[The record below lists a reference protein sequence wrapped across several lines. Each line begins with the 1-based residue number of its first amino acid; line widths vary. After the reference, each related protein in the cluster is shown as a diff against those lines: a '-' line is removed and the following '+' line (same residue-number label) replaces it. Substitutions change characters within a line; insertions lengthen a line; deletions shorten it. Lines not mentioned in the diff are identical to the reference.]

1 MLALSMVLSF
11 VMPFFQA
18 VAQAD
23 SEEDYYVP
31 PAAES
36 SDDYYIPPASKSSET
51 FFDTTPELSPD
62 DYYTPPVGQSVGTYF
77 TVRDQYGRPV
87 DNVIFSITN
96 INAKPQTTDWA
107 KAVNGVL
114 WIHYNGS
121 YQNISVENAGFN
133 PRQYHDIKAYPG
145 RGNADN
151 YTLDGNAVLSRFYL
165 SNGNVFFEKGS
176 STNIVLQSKEAPP
189 TPPPTDAVSM
199 TAKDTK
205 NLPAEGIAFRLYKEG
220 QANIQGY
227 FISNSAGNLVYSANG
242 ELFDAAALDVGTYT
256 LKATPQVSTDAAKE
270 KYSIDSTKVYTTITV
285 TADDNGKKSVAFSPE
300 GSQNLVFPL
309 IESIP
314 KGKANLTVNKVD
326 ENGKPLR
333 GATFQLAGPV
343 DSDAAG
349 SRTSTET
356 NVEGKTVFSN
366 LAYGEYILKEVSAP
380 EGYVVSKKEIH
391 VMLGKDSDTPYV
403 GGEDVTDRLTLTSVK
418 WNPPHIEDGVN
429 TIYPNQAE
437 SLTVD
442 SVIKVP
448 TDGDPIVPG
457 DTFTVQLSDNVDTYG
472 LVRSA
477 EQGLD
482 IFANGGKLAEGKF
495 DPKTRTITYTFTNLM
510 KTFKANEIKLH
521 TVLFIDKVV
530 VPQEVKAPSN
540 LELTYG
546 LQGKNPSKSNFQVF
560 YKPYYYPQ
568 VTGGSN
574 VGTMYSIYN
583 PDKKTATTYIYVN
596 PLHNSLK
603 KSKLEITGKGSVLVN
618 DLTDVK
624 VYDGGSRD
632 PNTMVPSWGLVPDN
646 LTQVTDFKPQID
658 GNRGKITIDLDDRL
672 MSREKAYIV
681 KVTTGYDPSSTDDLG
696 MVAKLYGYHNGYWS
710 RYYNYSYYDYD
721 WAAAQT
727 YMKFYE
733 HEASATGVGFNASV
747 KVSNAK
753 NYIEWTKVNESGIP
767 LEGAEFKLVRVDGA
781 NETDVKNGLRS
792 DRDGHLSASDLA
804 PGSYKL
810 YETTAPEGY
819 EIPKDKDGVMS
830 VFSVNEDGEITEMD
844 PADGKL
850 VNGRSEGRF
859 SIHKTDNAEKEEDR
873 KPLKGAEFTLTPL
886 KKDGTPDTSKAV
898 VKTTDE
904 NGDLTFSGLPL
915 GKYQL
920 KETKPAPGYLLR
932 DTTWTVVVEKKSSI
946 RIIRT

>member
-1 MLALSMVLSF
+1 MKRKGNECRKRRWALLLAIGMVLSF
-11 VMPFFQA
+11 VMPLFQS
-18 VAQAD
+18 VSFAD

-77 TVRDQYGRPV
+77 TVKDQYGRPV

-96 INAKPQTTDWA
+96 INAKPQITYWA

-165 SNGNVFFEKGS
+165 SNGTVMFAQGS
-176 STNIVLQSKEAPP
+176 SKDIVLQSKQAPPP
-189 TPPPTDAVSM
+189 TPPPADAVLM

-205 NLPAEGIAFRLYKEG
+205 NSPAEGIAFRLYKEG
-220 QANIQGY
+220 EANIQGY

-242 ELFDAAALDVGTYT
+242 ELFDAAALDEGTYT
-256 LKATPQVSTDAAKE
+256 LKATPQVSTDAAKG

-285 TADDNGKKSVAFSPE
+285 TADGDGKKSVAFSPA

-314 KGKANLTVNKVD
+314 QGEANLTVNKVD
-326 ENGKPLR
+326 ENGNPLQ

-343 DSDAAG
+343 DSDDAG

-356 NVEGKTVFSN
+356 DEDGKTVFSN

-380 EGYVVSKKEIH
+380 KGYVVSKKEIH
-391 VMLGKDSDTPYV
+391 VLLGKDSDVPYV
-403 GGEDVTDRLTLTSVK
+403 GGDDVTSRLSLGSVT
-418 WNPPHIEDGVN
+418 WNPPHVENGVN

-457 DTFTVQLSDNVDTYG
+457 DFFKIKLSDNVDTYG

-495 DPKTRTITYTFTNLM
+495 DPETRTITYTFTNLI

-530 VPQEVKAPSN
+530 VKQETKDVT
-540 LELTYG
+540 LTYG
-546 LQGKNPSKSNFQVF
+546 LKGKTAESSNFQVF
-560 YKPYYYPQ
+560 YLPYYYPQ
-568 VTGGSN
+568 RTRGSN
-574 VGTMYSIYN
+574 IGTMYSIYN

-603 KSKLEITGKGSVLVN
+603 KSKLEIMGKGSVLVN

-646 LTQVTDFKPQID
+646 LTPVTDFKPQID
-658 GNRGKITIDLDDRL
+658 GNRGKITIDLGDSL
-672 MSREKAYIV
+672 KSRDKAYIV

-696 MVAKLYGYHNGYWS
+696 MVAKLYGYYNGYYSW
-710 RYYNYSYYDYD
+710 YNNYSYYDYD

-733 HEASATGVGFNASV
+733 HEATATGVEFNASV

-781 NETDVKNGLRS
+781 NETDVKTGLRS
-792 DRDGHLSASDLA
+792 DRDGRLSASGLA
-804 PGSYKL
+804 PGLYKL
-810 YETTAPEGY
+810 YETKAPEGY
-819 EIPKDKDGVMS
+819 EIPKDKGGKPIAMS
-830 VFSVNEDGEITEMD
+830 VF
-844 PADGKL
+844 P
-850 VNGRSEGRF
+850 
-859 SIHKTDNAEKEEDR
+859 
-873 KPLKGAEFTLTPL
+873 
-886 KKDGTPDTSKAV
+886 
-898 VKTTDE
+898 
-904 NGDLTFSGLPL
+904 
-915 GKYQL
+915 
-920 KETKPAPGYLLR
+920 
-932 DTTWTVVVEKKSSI
+932 
-946 RIIRT
+946 